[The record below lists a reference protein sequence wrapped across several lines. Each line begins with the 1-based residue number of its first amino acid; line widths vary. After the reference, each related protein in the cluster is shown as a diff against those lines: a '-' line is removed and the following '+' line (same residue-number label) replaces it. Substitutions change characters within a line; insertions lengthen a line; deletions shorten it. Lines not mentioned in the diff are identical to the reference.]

1 MAYLPLRASITL
13 TASVTLMALTLAGHA
28 ADESSYQ
35 IGRWG
40 NALLVTAP
48 AQRTMDHATSA
59 KLGQRLTIDFRD
71 TPLPE
76 AIDFLRVATKIN
88 MVIAPAVLLRAPNI
102 TLKASNMSAGNVL
115 HWITTLSGT
124 HSGFLHGALYISDQ
138 PIREASTTRLYDISD
153 MTMPIR
159 DFPGADLALN
169 SGSQNGGLIIT
180 PTNEHTAPTSDD
192 IAELI
197 KKVVAPEKWAE

>member
-76 AIDFLRVATKIN
+76 AIDFLRVAT
-88 MVIAPAVLLRAPNI
+88 
-102 TLKASNMSAGNVL
+102 NMSAGNVL